1 MKAIVL
7 AAGKGKRLLCRDIP
21 KVLKQANG
29 KALIDYALAAIG
41 FIQPSDTVV
50 VAGYQKEK
58 VIEHLGP
65 EYQFAVQAEQKGTGH
80 AVQMAAPYF
89 EGYDGDVII
98 TYGDMPLF
106 QRNTF
111 EQLIE
116 KHKKSGADCTILT
129 AVTNEPMAY
138 GRIIRG
144 MDERLRDI
152 VEEKDCTD
160 LQKKIDELNVGVY
173 VFRSKVLFEY
183 ISKLDNNNAQGEFY
197 LTDVPK
203 ILINNQKAVES
214 YTIYDSDEIFGVNT
228 PEDLKRC
235 EDILGKRDLHD

>member
-7 AAGKGKRLLCRDIP
+7 AAGKGKRLLCGDIP

-41 FIQPSDTVV
+41 FIQPCDTVV

-58 VIEHLGP
+58 VMEHLGSKFQ
-65 EYQFAVQAEQKGTGH
+65 YAIQTEQKGTGH

-89 EGYDGDVII
+89 ENYVGDVII
-98 TYGDMPLF
+98 IYGDMPLF

-116 KHKKSGADCTILT
+116 KHQKSGADCTILT

-144 MDERLRDI
+144 TDERLCDI

-160 LQKKIDELNVGVY
+160 VQKRINELNVGVY
-173 VFRSKVLFEY
+173 VFRAKVLFEY
-183 ISKLDNNNAQGEFY
+183 ISTLDNNNAQGEFY

-228 PEDLKRC
+228 PEDLQRC
-235 EDILGKRDLHD
+235 EAILERRNLHD